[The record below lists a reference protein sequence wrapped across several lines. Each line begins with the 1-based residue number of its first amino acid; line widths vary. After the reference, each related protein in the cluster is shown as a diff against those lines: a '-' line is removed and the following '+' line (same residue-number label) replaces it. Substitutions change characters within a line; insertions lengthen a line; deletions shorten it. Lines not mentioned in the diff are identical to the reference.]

1 MVNLNRIDK
10 ISNISTGS
18 IGYLCLFFASL
29 ASGFVTGISI
39 ISNIPL
45 NCNWQFIPLNSS
57 QLEPLGRKWSMILV
71 NIPFAI
77 GWLLLY
83 QCREVWHI
91 FWGLISLN
99 LAAGL
104 AKATLMSYIGEIWW
118 EMFELISIKS
128 FVFSSASFFINYYYH
143 SYDNDHSDP
152 SVRGLCTA
160 YTNANMAIGSL
171 VAYILNTFLP
181 WRSIALIAATIP
193 FVSAI
198 SLCFVSWNR
207 LVCLL
212 AYKSIHYIFKIF

>member
-83 QCREVWHI
+83 QCCEVWHI

-128 FVFSSASFFINYYYH
+128 LVFSSASFFINYYYH

-171 VAYILNTFLP
+171 YFEYIPSMAFNCPDCCDNTFRFRDIIVLCELK
-181 WRSIALIAATIP
+181 STCMLTCLQKH
-193 FVSAI
+193 
-198 SLCFVSWNR
+198 SL
-207 LVCLL
+207 
-212 AYKSIHYIFKIF
+212 YI